1 MPKKSGGK
9 GPAAVG
15 KPTKETA
22 ATKSAR
28 QGKPSSKSGTK
39 KGSR

>member
-1 MPKKSGGK
+1 MSRKPGGK
-9 GPAAVG
+9 GPPAVG

-28 QGKPSSKSGTK
+28 QGKPAKGGK
-39 KGSR
+39 KRG

>member
-1 MPKKSGGK
+1 MAKPTGK

-28 QGKPSSKSGTK
+28 QGKPS
-39 KGSR
+39 KGSGGKKK